1 MKKLPQA
8 LMGLLVSCLGVPAM
22 VWADAGA
29 TPPSVYIPT
38 RSPEF
43 VTADYLRAAAPGC
56 AVSNEANPVSGFD
69 NFTLRCGD
77 TTLEINSR
85 YVKRR
90 HLDSFRNL
98 VKAELF
104 RASPEDAKVPGGGFS
119 REHSIHLK
127 LDESTQVIFVLLR
140 QGYDSQGQ
148 ARSIVRAL
156 ARDAHGF
163 IYADHAAYSADGA
176 LLVGDP
182 AASPGRF

>member
-8 LMGLLVSCLGVPAM
+8 LTGLLACCLIAPTAA
-22 VWADAGA
+22 WADAA
-29 TPPSVYIPT
+29 STPPSVYIPT

-43 VTADYLRAAAPGC
+43 VTADYLRTTAPGC
-56 AVSNEANPVSGFD
+56 ELSSEANPVNGFD
-69 NFTLRCGD
+69 NFTLRCAG

-98 VKAELF
+98 LKAELF
-104 RASPEDAKVPGGGFS
+104 RASPEDANVPGGGFS
-119 REHSIHLK
+119 RQHPVHLK
-127 LDESTQVIFVLLR
+127 LEESTQVIFVLLR
-140 QGYDSQGQ
+140 QGYDEQGQ

-163 IYADHAAYSADGA
+163 IYADRAAYGADGT

-182 AASPGRF
+182 AVSPGHF